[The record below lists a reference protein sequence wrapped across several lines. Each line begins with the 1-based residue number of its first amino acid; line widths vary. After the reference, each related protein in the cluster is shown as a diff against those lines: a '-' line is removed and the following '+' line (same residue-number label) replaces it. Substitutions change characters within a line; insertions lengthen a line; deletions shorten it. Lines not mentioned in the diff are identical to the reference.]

1 MKRAIEIYKELV
13 SESLFDAQ
21 QNLMF
26 RLLKNKLAIS
36 PDLLTEERNQTLT
49 TGVSNIF
56 FPSWVNCKFSSDIL
70 KDDGFFNWIDE
81 QYSTIFDSE
90 EYRINL
96 LKTELSG
103 LIYMVTKVAYIDKLL
118 QSVKETTR
126 SNQKTFAGLLV
137 CDADKKESIIK
148 KAKEKITGE
157 KPRHIFHLLQALYRL
172 GYLPHFLDDRERA
185 GIYRAFYDEFGYKPN
200 YAALEKGIN
209 YYFQDGSTNEKL
221 VSEYMDLLG

>member
-1 MKRAIEIYKELV
+1 MKKAIDIYKEIV
-13 SESLFDAQ
+13 SESIFDAQ

-26 RLLKNKLAIS
+26 RLLENKLAIS
-36 PDLLTEERNQTLT
+36 PDLLTEEKKQTLT
-49 TGVSNIF
+49 TGASNIF
-56 FPSWVNCKFSSDIL
+56 FPSWVNYKFSSDIL

-90 EYRINL
+90 EYRIHL

-126 SNQKTFAGLLV
+126 SDQKTFADLLV
-137 CDADKKESIIK
+137 CDAGKKESIIK
-148 KAKEKITGE
+148 KAKEKIAGE
-157 KPRHIFHLLQALYRL
+157 KTRQIFHLLLALYRL
-172 GYLPHFLDDRERA
+172 GYLPHFLGERERA
-185 GIYRAFYDEFGYKPN
+185 GIYRAFYAEFGYSPN

-209 YYFQDGSTNEKL
+209 YYFQDGTTNEAL
-221 VSEYMDLLG
+221 VSEYQDLFE